1 MPLFPDRAALTA
13 LAYQLGPSRYYQ
25 PAYRFIAAEVGTER
39 GSFLDVGTGTGW
51 LAIHVASGRREVD
64 AVGIDTSD
72 AMLGYAEANKRDR
85 LNVTFRKMD
94 ASNIVYPERTFESAA
109 SVQSAHHWAN
119 AAGIFAEVHR
129 VLVEGGRFFVY
140 EADPDSPVPADWI
153 ARRGGLPPDS
163 FIRGQWAKFGMDA
176 NRWATLRAVA
186 EASPFG
192 PDIEDERHG
201 FYRRLV
207 CTK

>member
-1 MPLFPDRAALTA
+1 MSLLPDRAALTA

-25 PAYRFIAAEVGTER
+25 PAYRFIAADVGTER

-64 AVGIDTSD
+64 AVGIDTS
-72 AMLGYAEANKRDR
+72 APMLHYADSNKGDR

-94 ASNIVYPERTFESAA
+94 ATNIVYPARTFESAA
-109 SVQSAHHWAN
+109 AVQSAHHWADP
-119 AAGIFAEVHR
+119 AGVFAEVHR
-129 VLVEGGRFFVY
+129 VLVDGGRFYVY
-140 EADPDSPVPADWI
+140 EADPEAEVPADWI
-153 ARRGGLPPDS
+153 ARKGRLPPDA
-163 FIRGQWAKFGMDA
+163 FLRRQWARFGMDTA
-176 NRWATLRAVA
+176 RWSNLRRFA

-192 PDIEDERHG
+192 PDIDDERHG

>member
-1 MPLFPDRAALTA
+1 MSLLPDRAALTA

-25 PAYRFIAAEVGTER
+25 PAYRFIAAEVGPES

-51 LAIHVASGRREVD
+51 LAIHVANGRRDVD
-64 AVGIDTSD
+64 SVGIDTSEP
-72 AMLGYAEANKRDR
+72 MLRYAEANKRGR
-85 LNVTFRKMD
+85 LNVTFRRMD
-94 ASNIVYPERTFESAA
+94 ATNIIYPERTFESAA
-109 SVQSAHHWAN
+109 AIQSAHHWTD
-119 AAGIFAEVHR
+119 AAAIFAEVHR

-140 EADPDSPVPADWI
+140 EADPDAEVPGDWI
-153 ARRGGLPPDS
+153 ARKAGLPTDS
-163 FIRGQWAKFGMDA
+163 FVRGQWAKFGMDA
-176 NRWATLRAVA
+176 GRWANLRAIA